1 MQKLGLNEIRE
12 RYLKFFESKEHYRLK
27 SYSLVPEND
36 KSLLLINSGMAPMK
50 AYFTGAEVPPS
61 KRVTTCQKCIR
72 TGDIENVGQTA
83 RHGTFFEMLG
93 NFSFG
98 DYFKEEVIPWAWEF
112 LTKELEIPEDRLY
125 VSVYEEDDE
134 AREIWHNKVGIPY
147 DKIFKMGKDDNFWEV
162 GLGPCGPCSEI
173 YYDKGEQYGCGSPD
187 CTVGCDCDRYME
199 VWNLVFTQFEKQE
212 DGSYTN
218 LEHPNIDT
226 GMGLERIATV
236 MQDVNSLFDV
246 DTIKSLRDKVCV
258 ITGKTYGKEHK
269 DDVKIRIITDHIRS
283 ATFMTSDGVLPS
295 NEGRGYVLR
304 RLLRRAIM
312 QAKLLG
318 VDRKIVEELAKV
330 VIESS
335 KGAYTELE
343 EKEEYILKVLS
354 VEETRFFDTLNQGME
369 LVNAHIEKIINSE
382 EKMSNVLMGK
392 EAFRL
397 YDTFGFP
404 LELLK
409 EMLLEHNIEIDE
421 DEFYD
426 EMEAQR
432 ERARA
437 ARSENTYMGADG
449 TVFDQLP
456 QTEPTVFTGYKNI
469 TEENCK
475 ILFIIK
481 GDELVDS
488 ANQGDKV
495 VVILDKTSFYAESGG
510 QKGEIGKIKTS
521 NAVLTV
527 SDVKKVAGNRF
538 AHTAEI
544 IEDSIKVGDNAK
556 TVVDMVNRKASAR
569 NHTSA
574 HLLQKA
580 LKDVLGNHIEQAGSS
595 VDANRCRFDF
605 THFSSMSSM
614 EIAHVEK
621 LVNKK
626 ILECLEVNTNELPI
640 DEAKKRGAVALFGEK
655 YGSTV
660 RVVDAGQYSIEL
672 CGGIH
677 VNNTSEICA
686 FKIVSETG
694 VAAGVRR
701 IEAITG
707 EKLFDYY
714 RDLDESSA
722 ILQNILKATPDN
734 FITKVEAYI
743 TKTQELN
750 KELQKL
756 KENANGNIIEDLIA
770 QQDVVNDIHLVAAF
784 VENTDAN
791 GLKTISDKIKEKLG
805 SAVIVL
811 ITVKDDKAFVTSMAS
826 DEAMAKGAN
835 AGKLITEVCKVLD
848 GKGGGRPNMAQGS
861 GTNVNKVSDAL
872 IKAKEALLEQL
883 Q

>member
-12 RYLKFFESKEHYRLK
+12 KYLAFFQSKDHYRLN
-27 SYSLVPEND
+27 SYSLVPSND

-50 AYFTGAEVPPS
+50 AYFTGQEVPPS

-112 LTKELEIPEDRLY
+112 LTEVLEIPTDRLY

-134 AREIWHNKVGIPY
+134 AREIWNKKVGIPY
-147 DKIFKMGKDDNFWEV
+147 DRIFKMGKADNFWEV

-173 YYDKGEQYGCGSPD
+173 YYDKGEKYGCGEPG

-199 VWNLVFTQFEKQE
+199 VWNLVFTQFEKLE
-212 DGSYTN
+212 DGSYASLAN
-218 LEHPNIDT
+218 PNIDT

-236 MQDVNSLFDV
+236 MQDVHSLFDV
-246 DTIKSLRDKVCV
+246 DTIKALRDKVCEIV
-258 ITGKTYGKEHK
+258 NRTYGKEHK
-269 DDVKIRIITDHIRS
+269 DDVRIRIITDHIRS
-283 ATFMTSDGVLPS
+283 VTFMTSDGVLPS
-295 NEGRGYVLR
+295 NEGSGYVAR

-318 VDRKIVEELAKV
+318 VDRKIVEELANV

-343 EKEEYILKVLS
+343 EKREYILKVLS
-354 VEETRFFDTLNQGME
+354 GEETRFFETLNQGME
-369 LVNAHIEKIINSE
+369 LVNSHIEKIKI
-382 EKMSNVLMGK
+382 EKNDFGGTLVGK

-409 EMLLEHNIEIDE
+409 EMLLEHSINIDE
-421 DEFYD
+421 KEFYA
-426 EMEAQR
+426 EMEQQK

-437 ARSENTYMGADG
+437 ARTENTYMGADE
-449 TVFDQLP
+449 TVFDKLP
-456 QTEPTVFTGYKNI
+456 QSNPTVFTGYTNI
-469 TEENCK
+469 VEENCK
-475 ILFIIK
+475 VEYIIK
-481 GDELVDS
+481 DDELVKT

-510 QKGEIGKIKTS
+510 QKGEIGKIETA
-521 NAVLTV
+521 NAVLEV
-527 SDVKKVAGNRF
+527 LDVKKISGNRF
-538 AHTAEI
+538 VHTVEVV
-544 IEDSIKVGDNAK
+544 EDSFSVGDVAR
-556 TVVDMVNRKASAR
+556 TIVDEKNRKASAR

-595 VDANRCRFDF
+595 VDSNRCRFDF
-605 THFSSMSSM
+605 THFAPLSSM
-614 EIAHVEK
+614 EIKHVEK
-621 LVNKK
+621 IVNDK
-626 ILECLEVNTNELPI
+626 ILSCLKVTTQELPI
-640 DEAKKRGAVALFGEK
+640 EEAKKQGAIALFGEK
-655 YGSTV
+655 YGDKV
-660 RVVDAGQYSIEL
+660 RVVDASGYSVEL

-677 VNNTSEICA
+677 VENTSEICA
-686 FKIVSETG
+686 FKIVSESG
-694 VAAGVRR
+694 VAGGIRR

-707 EKLFDYY
+707 QRLFEYY
-714 RDLDESSA
+714 RELDESNA
-722 ILQNILKATPDN
+722 MLQSILKATPEN
-734 FITKVEAYI
+734 VVKKVESYVA
-743 TKTQELN
+743 KTQELN
-750 KELQKL
+750 KELEKL
-756 KENANGNIIEDLIA
+756 KEKANGNIIDDLIA
-770 QQDVVNDIHLVAAF
+770 TKDIVNNANLIAAF

-791 GLKTISDKIKEKLG
+791 GLKTISDKIKEKVEN
-805 SAVIVL
+805 AVTFLV
-811 ITVKDDKAFVTSMAS
+811 TEKDGKVSVTAMVS
-826 DEAMAKGAN
+826 DEVQKLGGN
-835 AGKLITEVCKVLD
+835 AGKIIAETCEILG

-861 GTNVNKVSDAL
+861 GTDATKIADAL
-872 IKAKEALLEQL
+872 IKAKEVLKAQL